1 VDRVNATT
9 GDLPAAGIGDF
20 LAWVRGGVGG
30 GAALLTHGDVLI
42 STLEKP
48 AAIESGTRV
57 LAGNLCVRGP
67 VAGNGVPESYLTGEL
82 ESLDPD
88 QQEQVLRELDGE
100 KVEVEGVYIAREV
113 LSRNVRAVDVF
124 VQKNAFNASLDA
136 GDDIWIDG
144 DLVGGMVACGG
155 RLLVRTQKCQYQP
168 TRFRVDPYY
177 WTNPANLHIIC
188 LAGTPLRRE

>member
-1 VDRVNATT
+1 MDRVNATT

-100 KVEVEGVYIAREV
+100 KVEVEGVY
-113 LSRNVRAVDVF
+113 
-124 VQKNAFNASLDA
+124 
-136 GDDIWIDG
+136 
-144 DLVGGMVACGG
+144 MVACGG